1 MHGMNIHQVTVSYVR
16 EQDRLLMRINDRS
29 GTELQAWLT
38 RRLALALLPV
48 LGKISSEQLQKAAAS
63 GEPADSL
70 ADQRQR
76 LLTEF
81 EKEAALRSGDFKT
94 PYKKPPEDM
103 PAGPKPLLLTEIK
116 VTPLE
121 GGQLRLLML
130 EKLPGQENTRNLQF
144 VLGPQLSHG
153 LLQLLH
159 QGLKQS
165 QWLQTPAST
174 EDQALFVDSGAAELP
189 AEPAKPKYLN

>member
-1 MHGMNIHQVTVSYVR
+1 MNIHQVTVSYVR
-16 EQDRLLMRINDRS
+16 EQDRLLIRINDKS

-48 LGKISSEQLQKAAAS
+48 LSKISNEQMQKVADSDAPATNLEDKREQLMSA
-63 GEPADSL
+63 
-70 ADQRQR
+70 
-76 LLTEF
+76 F
-81 EKEAALRSGDFKT
+81 EKEGALRGGDFKT
-94 PYKKPPEDM
+94 PYKKPPENM
-103 PAGPKPLLLTEIK
+103 PAGPQPLLLTEIK

-121 GGQLRLLML
+121 GGLLQLVML

-144 VLGPQLSHG
+144 ELGLQLSHG

-165 QWLQTPAST
+165 EWLQTPVIS
-174 EDQALFVDSGAAELP
+174 EDTDLFADSGSAELP
-189 AEPAKPKYLN
+189 DEPTKPKYLN